1 MLKKVLYFTLL
12 ILGLSLSACTK
23 AKTINVILPDGF
35 TVKAELALTEAER
48 QKGLMNREVLPEGS
62 GMLFVFNEEAP
73 RYFWMKNTLIDLDM
87 LFIGEDKTVNRAWA
101 NVPKSYV
108 YTPDHQVAVRGGMAK
123 YVLELPAKSIR
134 KHNITAGS
142 KIIFED
148 DKIDYSLVGK

>member
-1 MLKKVLYFTLL
+1 MLKRVLYFTLL
-12 ILGLSLSACTK
+12 ILCLTMSACTK
-23 AKTINVILPDGF
+23 ANTINVILPDGF

-48 QKGLMNREVLPEGS
+48 EKGLMNRKTLPENG

-87 LFIGEDKTVNRAWA
+87 LFIGEDKAVNQAWA

-123 YVLELPAKSIR
+123 YVLELPAKSIK
-134 KHNITAGS
+134 KHNINAGS

-148 DKIDYSLVGK
+148 NKIDYSLVGK

>member
-12 ILGLSLSACTK
+12 ILCLGMSACTK
-23 AKTINVILPDGF
+23 ANTINVILPDGF

-48 QKGLMNREVLPEGS
+48 EKGLMNRETLPENG

-73 RYFWMKNTLIDLDM
+73 RYFWMKNTIINLDM
-87 LFIGEDKTVNRAWA
+87 LFIGEDQVVNRACV
-101 NVPKSYV
+101 NVPRSYAH
-108 YTPDHQVAVRGGMAK
+108 TPDHQVAVRGGMAK
-123 YVLELPAKSIR
+123 YVLELPAKSSR
-134 KHNITAGS
+134 KHNVTAGS